1 MTFGRAGDARLA
13 VQLTATKPGD
23 RVVDVGC
30 GPGTAVRHAA
40 RLGATVIGVDPAPVM
55 LRLARGLTRAR
66 DRITLRQGTAEE
78 LPLPDDSATVLWSI
92 ATVHHWSDLD
102 RALTEVGRVLES
114 DGRFVAIERRCLPG
128 ATGLASH
135 GWTDDQADTF
145 AELCRTSGFADVHV
159 ERHTAGRRTLLAV
172 VARNP

>member
-1 MTFGRAGDARLA
+1 
-13 VQLTATKPGD
+13 
-23 RVVDVGC
+23 
-30 GPGTAVRHAA
+30 
-40 RLGATVIGVDPAPVM
+40 M
-55 LRLARGLTRAR
+55 LL
-66 DRITLRQGTAEE
+66 QGTAEE

-128 ATGLASH
+128 AKGLASH

-159 ERHTAGRRTLLAV
+159 ERHTAGRRTVLAV
-172 VARNP
+172 VARDP